1 MRERG
6 APAPSRQAPRPRRRR
21 SAWGLGALVGLVA
34 GVLVYLSTSPA
45 FDIGQVTLRGPRH
58 LTASAQSHA
67 PVGQN
72 VLWARVGDMIA
83 GIRSDP
89 RVAEVEA
96 HRHLPNG
103 LDVRL
108 RPRVPF
114 ACFRLDGGQYGVVDR
129 DGVLFGRCAEPP
141 DLVLL
146 AGVTP
151 VAAGRGWR
159 IGPREIGAAREII
172 ERARALGLPSLRKI
186 DFLPDGRVN
195 AALPEGMLIK
205 LGWPVRIER
214 KLAVARA
221 AMDTADASQIDY
233 VDVEL
238 PEAGVMARRGAR
250 AGQSAN
256 SANPNASSLPY
267 AVASRVGPGSVE
279 RAPTPR

>member
-1 MRERG
+1 V
-6 APAPSRQAPRPRRRR
+6 
-21 SAWGLGALVGLVA
+21 LGLVA

-58 LTASAQSHA
+58 LTLTAQSHA

-108 RPRVPF
+108 RPRAPF
-114 ACFRLDGGQYGVVDR
+114 ACVRLDGGRFGVVDR
-129 DGVLFGRCAEPP
+129 DGVLFGRCDEPP
-141 DLVLL
+141 GLVLL
-146 AGVTP
+146 TGVTP
-151 VAAGRGWR
+151 LAADHGWR
-159 IGPREIGAAREII
+159 IGLREIATARELV
-172 ERARALGLPSLRKI
+172 ECARALGLPRLRKI

-195 AALPEGMLIK
+195 AALPDGMLIK
-205 LGWPVRIER
+205 LGWPVRVER

-221 AMDTADASQIDY
+221 AMDVTDSGPIDY

-238 PEAGVMARRGAR
+238 PEAGVMARRSAR
-250 AGQSAN
+250 TDQSAT
-256 SANPNASSLPY
+256 SANPQASSPSH
-267 AVASRVGPGSVE
+267 AAPHRGQPDSVE
-279 RAPTPR
+279 GWATPR

>member
-1 MRERG
+1 MM
-6 APAPSRQAPRPRRRR
+6 
-21 SAWGLGALVGLVA
+21 GLVA
-34 GVLVYLSTSPA
+34 GILVYLSTSPA

-58 LTASAQSHA
+58 LTTSAQSHA

-83 GIRSDP
+83 DIRSDP

-114 ACFRLDGGQYGVVDR
+114 ACVRLDGNRYGVVDAH
-129 DGVLFGRCAEPP
+129 GMLFGRCDEPP
-141 DLVLL
+141 GLVLL
-146 AGVTP
+146 TGVTP
-151 VAAGRGWR
+151 VAAGCGWR
-159 IGPREIGAAREII
+159 IGHHEIGAAREIV

-205 LGWPVRIER
+205 LGCPVRIER

-221 AMDTADASQIDY
+221 ALDVTDASQIDY

-238 PEAGVMARRGAR
+238 PEAAVMTRRVR
-250 AGQSAN
+250 NGQD
-256 SANPNASSLPY
+256 
-267 AVASRVGPGSVE
+267 GG
-279 RAPTPR
+279 